1 MGKLFRN
8 LNEGLV
14 FYRVTFLEGEVVEDL
29 LSLQQQQQ
37 KSEKPEEFMLTC
49 FRESKRIQSSELTNI
64 IIVF

>member
-29 LSLQQQQQ
+29 LSLQQQQ

-64 IIVF
+64 IIVS

>member
-14 FYRVTFLEGEVVEDL
+14 FYRVTFLEGEVMEDL

-37 KSEKPEEFMLTC
+37 KSEKTEEFMLTC